1 MVNWKKIS
9 LPKNLGGLGIR
20 AARKANTSLLG
31 KLVWDMVKS
40 INKLWVSLL
49 LNKYTGGQNTLL
61 ASASNNSSPTW
72 SSLIRAKN
80 ILRKGTLSVLVRVHL
95 PFGSAIGTLSG
106 LLVTMFLL
114 LISMTFIYMLRM
126 FFPL

>member
-1 MVNWKKIS
+1 LVNWKKIS

-20 AARKANTSLLG
+20 AAREANTSLLG
-31 KLVWDMVKS
+31 NLVWDMVQS